1 VYVIVRPMSG
11 SGLTDYDEFF
21 AETRPGLVGIG
32 LALTGDLQI
41 AQELAQEALIRA
53 WVHWRRIRNYDQPA
67 AWARRVVRNLAADRA
82 KHLRR
87 TPVTPPVEH
96 VPAPTPDRLALISA
110 LAMLPRQQREALVLH
125 DGIGLSVAEVAIEL
139 GVPEGTVRS
148 WLSRSRAMLAPILG
162 VGDNA
167 TEVRCHER
175 S

>member
-21 AETRPGLVGIG
+21 AETRPKLVGLG

-53 WVHWRRIRNYDQPA
+53 WVHWRRIRSYDQPA

-82 KHLRR
+82 KRLRR
-87 TPVTPPVEH
+87 TPATPPIEH

-110 LAMLPRQQREALVLH
+110 LAMLP
-125 DGIGLSVAEVAIEL
+125 
-139 GVPEGTVRS
+139 GTKERHS
-148 WLSRSRAMLAPILG
+148 SSTTGSDYRWPRSRWSWAYPRAPSG
-162 VGDNA
+162 HG
-167 TEVRCHER
+167 
-175 S
+175 